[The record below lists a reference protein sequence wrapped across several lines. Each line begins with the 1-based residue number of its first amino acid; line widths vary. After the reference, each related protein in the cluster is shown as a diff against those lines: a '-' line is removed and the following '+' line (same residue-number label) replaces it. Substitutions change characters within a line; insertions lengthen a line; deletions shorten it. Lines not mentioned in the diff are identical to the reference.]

1 MRNRALM
8 VVLLGVTQVHAAP
21 PIDFSTNAGLASTCA
36 PLAAASPASLRR
48 DDEKVAYAIC
58 TGVALAKE
66 IATWWRQNEGG
77 MGLERGTRAEMRALL
92 EGHLATI
99 ARVRSVLEGVRS
111 PGPYFAIEPGK
122 WEIDFNGDGQVSMG
136 ERHFFWTPRR
146 GVPMRPM
153 DVARSQAELD
163 RLYVSPVLR
172 LDRSDILWAT
182 AYCNFVEAALH
193 LVLAYDFGDHGL
205 EKVALIDAERVR
217 TQAHRRL
224 AEGIRVSMRLRQ
236 SLLDERD
243 DDLEW
248 IANPRQKSSAFPLV
262 MDEQTFATWGR
273 LLEELQRLVA
283 GRSLLGGRV
292 DAGRLNG
299 INDLTMGICAPGQ
312 GIDVRGLFQRPL
324 ARPLDRSELA
334 ARCAA
339 PTAAMPMTGL
349 AGLAT
354 ESIRRNATRGPGE
367 DSGEWAV
374 LRHLYWVN

>member
-1 MRNRALM
+1 MN
-8 VVLLGVTQVHAAP
+8 
-21 PIDFSTNAGLASTCA
+21 
-36 PLAAASPASLRR
+36 
-48 DDEKVAYAIC
+48 
-58 TGVALAKE
+58 
-66 IATWWRQNEGG
+66 
-77 MGLERGTRAEMRALL
+77 LERAGRAEARALL
-92 EGHLATI
+92 ERHLATI
-99 ARVRSVLEGVRS
+99 ARVRTVLEGVKS
-111 PGPYFAIEPGK
+111 PGPYFVIEPGN
-122 WEIDFNGDGQVSMG
+122 WEVDFNGDGQVSPG

-163 RLYVSPVLR
+163 ARYVSPVLR

-193 LVLAYDFGDHGL
+193 LVLAYDFADNGL
-205 EKVALIDAERVR
+205 EKVTLVDAERVR
-217 TQAHRRL
+217 THAHRRL

-236 SLLDERD
+236 SLLEEKD
-243 DDLEW
+243 DDHEW

-262 MDEQTFATWGR
+262 MDERTFATWGR

-283 GRSLLGGRV
+283 GKSLLGGRV
-292 DAGRLNG
+292 DAGQLRG
-299 INDLTMGICAPGQ
+299 VTDLTMGLCPPGQ

-324 ARPLDRSELA
+324 TRPLDRAELS

-339 PTAAMPMTGL
+339 PTPAVPMTDL
-349 AGLAT
+349 AALAS
-354 ESIRRNATRGPGE
+354 ESIKRNATRGAGE